1 MDVNIFKCMLN
12 INDMRFESLSCP
24 QNISDS
30 LGKAVAK
37 ENKLTLNSRFI
48 HYAVPTLMVDVYS
61 HIRERHVELH

>member
-12 INDMRFESLSCP
+12 VNDMRFESLSCP

-37 ENKLTLNSRFI
+37 ENKLTLYKILDLSI
-48 HYAVPTLMVDVYS
+48 MQYLLKWLMN
-61 HIRERHVELH
+61 ILI